1 MDSETWL
8 QKAERLRVALDEL
21 PPRPAL
27 EPDEAAARESIA
39 IALWLRH
46 EFSPTPDPLE

>member
-1 MDSETWL
+1 MDTETWL
-8 QKAERLRVALDEL
+8 QKAERLRLALEQL

-39 IALWLRH
+39 IALWLRR
-46 EFSPTPDPLE
+46 EFSPAPAPAE